1 MSAAKLRSA
10 VLIGLLAFG
19 AEATTARAGLSFY
32 VQIPTIGGESTAQ
45 NHEGWIE
52 AFSFSAGVANPATLG
67 QGGVTQNGVPS
78 LSSVNVFKQLDKAS
92 PKLAKALVTG
102 TSIGNI
108 TLDMVNSV
116 TTLPVYHI
124 FLRNAFVES
133 DQLSG
138 STELPG
144 EDVSIAFGA
153 IEWTYT
159 FNDQQGSSQFMAY
172 WDRINVVGGPGPL
185 PTPTPATQTD
195 SDGDGM
201 PDSYE
206 MANGLNPLVQDAL
219 GDLDGD
225 GSSNR
230 SEYLAGTRANDPNS
244 VFRVHGLSQ
253 GNGTILITWN
263 SVANRTYTIRSAP
276 APNGPWTVVQSGI
289 LGFEGVTSRNVPMT
303 SLFFQVTT
311 P

>member
-1 MSAAKLRSA
+1 MSAGKLRRG
-10 VLIGLLAFG
+10 VLIGLLAFS
-19 AEATTARAGLSFY
+19 AEASTARAGLSFY

-52 AFSFSAGVANPATLG
+52 ASAFAAQVSNPVIIG
-67 QGGVTQNGVPS
+67 PGGTQTGVPN
-78 LSSVNVFKQLDKAS
+78 LSAVDVFKQLDKAS
-92 PKLAKALVTG
+92 PKLAKAVATG
-102 TSIGNI
+102 TTIGNVI
-108 TLDMVNSV
+108 LDMVDSASGQG
-116 TTLPVYHI
+116 VYHI
-124 FLRNAFVES
+124 FLRNAYVET
-133 DQLSG
+133 DQVSG
-138 STELPG
+138 ASELPT
-144 EDVSIAFGA
+144 EIISIPFGA

-185 PTPTPATQTD
+185 PTPTPAAQTD
-195 SDGDGM
+195 TDGDGM

-206 MANGLNPLVQDAL
+206 MANGLNPLVPDAL

-225 GSSNR
+225 GSSNI

-263 SVANRTYTIRSAP
+263 SVGDRTYSIRSAP
-276 APNGPWTVVQSGI
+276 TPNGPWTVVQSGI
-289 LGFEGVTSRNVPMT
+289 PGFEGVTSRNVPMT
-303 SLFFQVTT
+303 NLFFQVTI